1 MSDLW
6 DFWPTFDQSDEKTW
20 PDQQKYEN
28 GERQRQWRI
37 HLENTF
43 KEQSLRLVTFE
54 TFDQSDEKNLPDQ
67 QKETAKKTKTK
78 TMTNTFENTP
88 KEDFLKK
95 FREQHPQK
103 AILEK
108 FWVCKVLTGSWGC
121 GCIPGSVGLAVKRWG
136 NISSLDERIWNKG
149 KNETWEFVWGSH
161 ILDYF
166 WEGKNFRC
174 SDICNTF
181 IWWQLCFWVKKYMS
195 EELVKASKTWN

>member
-1 MSDLW
+1 
-6 DFWPTFDQSDEKTW
+6 
-20 PDQQKYEN
+20 
-28 GERQRQWRI
+28 
-37 HLENTF
+37 
-43 KEQSLRLVTFE
+43 
-54 TFDQSDEKNLPDQ
+54 
-67 QKETAKKTKTK
+67 
-78 TMTNTFENTP
+78 MTNTFENTP
-88 KEDFLKK
+88 KEGFLKT

-108 FWVCKVLTGSWGC
+108 FWVLPLIHVMNSDPSIPNSYGLTKLHKFGQISQFRPNFTIFCFFFLQQERHWRGAPNDWIQTKTSPTNQRGVLTWTYKACKVLTGSWGC

-181 IWWQLCFWVKKYMS
+181 IWWQLCFWVKKNMS